1 MYTTI
6 WNPAYF
12 YRSTTPPHFSYEL
25 IMERHRYIMTKR
37 SWSDLRIELLCLVAQ
52 RLSFFDLVRF
62 GVACKNWRQ
71 AVLDG
76 VLGRPVN
83 DMPWWMN
90 YAWFEHEGKIISILE
105 LSDLVAK
112 QTYSVGQIIREEARE
127 LFVGAKVCASKK
139 GWLLLSK
146 KSTGHSCIFFFYSPF
161 CNKIIE
167 LPPLE
172 LKCGIYEHAA
182 TFTKVPTS
190 PDGCHVYV
198 VFGCDD
204 SIKSCNLRN
213 RTWSTISIRN
223 NLCHRRIY
231 DLVYFDGILL
241 CNFRSSYLGAFTTEL
256 QVWGT
261 MDLFPFLK
269 TSLQR
274 QAWDSPSKSYLVE
287 ESDGKL
293 YWLVCVYWW
302 HALQFDRS
310 NNKWV
315 RVKSYGEVFK
325 KRTVFYGCPL
335 SISTCPLVGEA
346 SDEFAGKT
354 FYKTEIDILS
364 ERCIKFQN
372 KSQVKWDFEL
382 LWKENLLRAA
392 MIQLPDSIEYNK

>member
-1 MYTTI
+1 
-6 WNPAYF
+6 
-12 YRSTTPPHFSYEL
+12 
-25 IMERHRYIMTKR
+25 MERHRYIMIKR
-37 SWSDLRIELLCLVAQ
+37 SWSDLRIELLSLVAQ

-62 GVACKNWRQ
+62 GVVCKSWRQ

-76 VLGRPVN
+76 VLGQPVN
-83 DMPWWMN
+83 DMPWCMN
-90 YAWFEHEGKIISILE
+90 YAWFEHERKIISILE
-105 LSDLVAK
+105 LSDLMAR

-146 KSTGHSCIFFFYSPF
+146 KCTGHSCIFFFYSPF

-172 LKCGIYEHAA
+172 SKCGIYEHAA

-204 SIKSCNLRN
+204 SIRSCNLRN
-213 RTWSTISIRN
+213 RTWSTITSGIEHGV
-223 NLCHRRIY
+223 LSPFLIISVTDEY
-231 DLVYFDGILL
+231 MIWYILMESYFVIFDQVIWV
-241 CNFRSSYLGAFTTEL
+241 RSTEL
-256 QVWGT
+256 QVWET

-269 TSLQR
+269 TPSLQR
-274 QAWDSPSKSYLVE
+274 QEWDSPSKSYLVE
-287 ESDGKL
+287 ESDGKP
-293 YWLVCVYWW
+293 YWLVC
-302 HALQFDRS
+302 
-310 NNKWV
+310 WV
-315 RVKSYGEVFK
+315 RVSYGEVFK

-335 SISTCPLVGEA
+335 SISTDPLVGEA

-372 KSQVKWDFEL
+372 RSQVKWDFEL
-382 LWKENLLRAA
+382 LWKEKENLLRAA